1 VSDETATAAATAAT
15 TTTTERHVIPCG
27 LFRARARRVS
37 FSAEP
42 APEAP
47 PPPEP
52 VRRPAKVARML
63 ALAHH
68 LQRAIERGDV
78 SDAATVARR
87 LGLTRARV
95 TQLLDLCLLAPDLQ
109 EAILALEAVDGAEPM
124 AERALRGV
132 VREVGWESQRA
143 EWERSRPIAGAAER
157 GDPVHA
163 PHGRLDATTEARS
176 LPGLNAA
183 RRRGT
188 VQGL

>member
-1 VSDETATAAATAAT
+1 MNADDATAVATPAAA
-15 TTTTERHVIPCG
+15 TTTERHVIPSG
-27 LFRARARRVS
+27 LFRARARRVT

-42 APEAP
+42 EAEAP

-68 LQRAIERGDV
+68 IQWAIERGDV

-95 TQLLDLCLLAPDLQ
+95 SQLLDLCLLAPDLQ

-124 AERALRGV
+124 AERALREV
-132 VREVGWESQRA
+132 VRAGSWEGQRA
-143 EWERSRPIAGAAER
+143 VWVSVRAST
-157 GDPVHA
+157 
-163 PHGRLDATTEARS
+163 ATGHHPE
-176 LPGLNAA
+176 G
-183 RRRGT
+183 
-188 VQGL
+188 

>member
-1 VSDETATAAATAAT
+1 MSDDTASAAAAPAATA
-15 TTTTERHVIPCG
+15 TTERHVIPSG

-37 FSAEP
+37 FSAKP

-68 LQRAIERGDV
+68 LQRAIDRGDV
-78 SDAATVARR
+78 PDAATVARR

-95 TQLLDLCLLAPDLQ
+95 SQLLDLCLLAPDLQ
-109 EAILALEAVDGAEPM
+109 REILALEAVDGAEPM

-132 VREVGWESQRA
+132 AHAGSWVEQRDLWVSVRASA
-143 EWERSRPIAGAAER
+143 ATERHPAG
-157 GDPVHA
+157 
-163 PHGRLDATTEARS
+163 
-176 LPGLNAA
+176 
-183 RRRGT
+183 
-188 VQGL
+188 